1 MDIFYPVVVSISF
14 NENVKIKKLNL
25 IWWIME
31 KRGMSIVGNLTMWH
45 FIIFQISK
53 IYYSWWI
60 NPKFSQHVKS
70 RFVSANELFLNIT
83 HQWNLVISCTRMISP
98 LFDFFFIKYHLLL
111 IIIKFLLLNIIPCTR
126 ENKIIIIN
134 QYIAIDP
141 DLISDVD
148 SINTNFASSNSILKI
163 IIINFTI
170 KLNCVSCSSRYV
182 NILLQKKKKSI
193 YIKVSSFFRNNWIEK
208 LLISYQDEIEN

>member
-1 MDIFYPVVVSISF
+1 MKSCNFLYTHDFTSI
-14 NENVKIKKLNL
+14 
-25 IWWIME
+25 
-31 KRGMSIVGNLTMWH
+31 R
-45 FIIFQISK
+45 
-53 IYYSWWI
+53 
-60 NPKFSQHVKS
+60 
-70 RFVSANELFLNIT
+70 
-83 HQWNLVISCTRMISP
+83 
-98 LFDFFFIKYHLLL
+98 FFFIKYRLLL

-134 QYIAIDP
+134 RYITIDP

-182 NILLQKKKKSI
+182 NILLQKKKRV
-193 YIKVSSFFRNNWIEK
+193 YISKYQVS
-208 LLISYQDEIEN
+208 LEITESKNY